1 MAILG
6 SRGANL
12 RALTPLFAGI
22 PNVSLA
28 GSLSTD
34 HADTAW
40 VLICSALVM
49 LMCLPGIA
57 IFYGGL
63 IRRKNVL
70 SVLAQCFAVASI
82 ASLLWFFIGFPFA
95 FGEAE
100 HCGNWLCT
108 VNVTASGET
117 MRTGM
122 VRTIP
127 TSAFLMFQMT
137 FAAIAPA
144 LSLGGF
150 AERMRFGAVLLYTS
164 LWSVLV
170 YTPVAQWVWGGGWLQ
185 RLGALDFAGGIVVHV
200 ASGVSALVAALVIG
214 QRTHRHAVT
223 PPHSLPLVAIGG
235 GLLWVGWFGFN
246 GGSALAANEDAASAV
261 LVTHLAACSGALTWM
276 AAEWKRYRKPSI
288 SGVLTGAV
296 AALVTITP
304 ASGYVTPAA
313 GVVIGAMGSVL
324 AFAALLVIRARFS
337 VDDALDVS
345 PIHGVAGIVGALLTA
360 VFAQAQF
367 GGMGLPEGRGLIE
380 QFGVQCLSC
389 VAVVLWSG
397 GISYLLL
404 QLTDRLVGLRVDEL
418 EESVGLDI
426 AEFGESGYDN

>member
-1 MAILG
+1 
-6 SRGANL
+6 
-12 RALTPLFAGI
+12 
-22 PNVSLA
+22 
-28 GSLSTD
+28 
-34 HADTAW
+34 
-40 VLICSALVM
+40 
-49 LMCLPGIA
+49 
-57 IFYGGL
+57 
-63 IRRKNVL
+63 
-70 SVLAQCFAVASI
+70 
-82 ASLLWFFIGFPFA
+82 
-95 FGEAE
+95 
-100 HCGNWLCT
+100 
-108 VNVTASGET
+108 
-117 MRTGM
+117 
-122 VRTIP
+122 
-127 TSAFLMFQMT
+127 
-137 FAAIAPA
+137 
-144 LSLGGF
+144 
-150 AERMRFGAVLLYTS
+150 
-164 LWSVLV
+164 
-170 YTPVAQWVWGGGWLQ
+170 
-185 RLGALDFAGGIVVHV
+185 
-200 ASGVSALVAALVIG
+200 
-214 QRTHRHAVT
+214 
-223 PPHSLPLVAIGG
+223 
-235 GLLWVGWFGFN
+235 
-246 GGSALAANEDAASAV
+246 
-261 LVTHLAACSGALTWM
+261 M

>member
-108 VNVTASGET
+108 VNVTA
-117 MRTGM
+117 
-122 VRTIP
+122 
-127 TSAFLMFQMT
+127 
-137 FAAIAPA
+137 
-144 LSLGGF
+144 
-150 AERMRFGAVLLYTS
+150 
-164 LWSVLV
+164 
-170 YTPVAQWVWGGGWLQ
+170 
-185 RLGALDFAGGIVVHV
+185 
-200 ASGVSALVAALVIG
+200 
-214 QRTHRHAVT
+214 
-223 PPHSLPLVAIGG
+223 
-235 GLLWVGWFGFN
+235 
-246 GGSALAANEDAASAV
+246 
-261 LVTHLAACSGALTWM
+261 
-276 AAEWKRYRKPSI
+276 
-288 SGVLTGAV
+288 
-296 AALVTITP
+296 
-304 ASGYVTPAA
+304 
-313 GVVIGAMGSVL
+313 
-324 AFAALLVIRARFS
+324 
-337 VDDALDVS
+337 
-345 PIHGVAGIVGALLTA
+345 
-360 VFAQAQF
+360 
-367 GGMGLPEGRGLIE
+367 
-380 QFGVQCLSC
+380 
-389 VAVVLWSG
+389 
-397 GISYLLL
+397 
-404 QLTDRLVGLRVDEL
+404 
-418 EESVGLDI
+418 
-426 AEFGESGYDN
+426 